1 MLFRSPQWSAT
12 GDNVQFSADTVG
24 SYTVRAA
31 NNGQY
36 AELVINVTEPLSDPT
51 VTPEPSDSG
60 DQFPFFPFGD
70 GD

>member
-1 MLFRSPQWSAT
+1 
-12 GDNVQFSADTVG
+12 VQFSADTVG

-60 DQFPFFPFGD
+60 DHQFPFFPFGD
-70 GD
+70 ED

>member
-1 MLFRSPQWSAT
+1 M
-12 GDNVQFSADTVG
+12 
-24 SYTVRAA
+24 RAA

-60 DQFPFFPFGD
+60 DHQFPFFPFGD
-70 GD
+70 ED